1 MVGISLGGGGGES
14 YIQGAII
21 FGALTIFLMP
31 LMIGIFAPTE
41 TIAPNELASEE
52 IRDEVL
58 QSYLNFT
65 GSARKEQPWALTGIY
80 TPYTG
85 GKYNYTPDGWLY
97 GELIPSYT
105 PTQYRN
111 DAERTHTVVKGMDGI
126 QNNPPDC
133 AIYTYRVGSYNNN
146 NVWVPDNTTKTY
158 DGHHNGDVYTYVTMD
173 VGQKSDIFFTE
184 QLKRTSGQY
193 FYYEYTGYRYSFQAL
208 QDGYTVSY
216 VDGKSV
222 VTKVSATSSSLSLI
236 WYDFASQSGISGQL
250 IISGSDKG
258 VAQIT
263 AEDIIKAFNSA
274 TNTAR
279 FELNFNGVPMAIYI
293 RMDPSMT
300 SQGVSIEECYNKGYW
315 SVMVASYTTNAVDQ
329 TAASSPFSPDKM
341 WNTAIDLLT
350 FNLDDYSLSPTMSIV
365 ASLTFDLILLAMI
378 LAIGINH
385 PAVLIIASVAAL
397 IIAAQDFIDQV
408 IIFFQNIVDFFADAF
423 GGVDWPEIDWWPP
436 W

>member
-1 MVGISLGGGGGES
+1 M
-14 YIQGAII
+14 
-21 FGALTIFLMP
+21 FGALVIFLMP

-41 TIAPNELASEE
+41 TLQPEELAAED

-80 TPYTG
+80 TPYLG
-85 GKYNYTPDGWLY
+85 GSYQYAPDGWLFEGIKTNY
-97 GELIPSYT
+97 S
-105 PTQYRN
+105 PTQYA
-111 DAERTHTVVKGMDGI
+111 DKPQEYTVVRGMDGVEGE
-126 QNNPPDC
+126 PDTC
-133 AIYTYRVGSYNNN
+133 VIYTYKVDGSG
-146 NVWVPDNTTKTY
+146 TTM
-158 DGHHNGDVYTYVTMD
+158 DGHKNGDVYTYVTMD
-173 VGQKSDIFFTE
+173 SAFKSNIFFTE
-184 QLKRTSGQY
+184 QLKRTQGQN
-193 FYYEYTGYRYSFQAL
+193 FYYEYTGLRYCFQPL
-208 QDGYTVSY
+208 QEGYTVTY
-216 VDGKSV
+216 EDGKSV
-222 VTKVSATSSSLSLI
+222 ITKVSATTSSLSLI

-258 VAQIT
+258 VAYLT
-263 AEDIIKAFNSA
+263 AEDIIRAFNSV

-300 SQGVSIEECYNKGYW
+300 SGPEGLSIEECYNRGYW
-315 SVMVASYTTNAVDQ
+315 SVMVASYTTNAVEQ

-350 FNLDDYSLSPTMSIV
+350 FNLDEYSLSPVMSII
-365 ASLTFDLILLAMI
+365 ASLFFDLILLAMI

-385 PAVLIIASVAAL
+385 PAVLIIASIAAL
-397 IIAAQDFIDQV
+397 IIAFQDFFDQV
-408 IIFFQNIVDFFADAF
+408 IIFFQNIASFFSE
-423 GGVDWPEIDWWPP
+423 GIDWPSPDWWPP

>member
-1 MVGISLGGGGGES
+1 
-14 YIQGAII
+14 
-21 FGALTIFLMP
+21 MP

-41 TIAPNELASEE
+41 TIAPEELAAED

-80 TPYTG
+80 TPYLG
-85 GKYNYTPDGWLY
+85 GSYNYTPDGWLY
-97 GELIPSYT
+97 GREITSYT
-105 PTQYRN
+105 PSQYSN
-111 DAERTHTVVKGMDGI
+111 DPNRAYTVVKGMDGI
-126 QNNPPDC
+126 EKNPSDC
-133 AIYTYRVGSYNNN
+133 AIYTYRIGSYDNDT
-146 NVWVPDNTTKTY
+146 WIPDNETKTY
-158 DGHHNGDVYTYVTMD
+158 DGHNNGDVYTYVAMD

-184 QLKRTSGQY
+184 QLKKTSGQY
-193 FYYEYTGYRYSFQAL
+193 FYYEYTGYRYRFQAL
-208 QDGYTVSY
+208 QEGYTVSY

-222 VTKVSATSSSLSLI
+222 VTKISATTSSLSLI

-279 FELNFNGVPMAIYI
+279 FELNFNGVPMAIYL

-300 SQGVSIEECYNKGYW
+300 SQGVSIEECYNRGWW
-315 SVMVASYTTNAVDQ
+315 SVMVASYTTNAVEQ

-350 FNLDDYSLSPTMSIV
+350 FNLDEYSLSPVMSII
-365 ASLTFDLILLAMI
+365 ASLFFDLVLLAMI

-385 PAVLIIASVAAL
+385 PAVLIIASIAAL
-397 IIAAQDFIDQV
+397 IIAFQDFFDQV
-408 IIFFQNIVDFFADAF
+408 IIFFQNIASFFSD
-423 GGVDWPEIDWWPP
+423 GIDWPSPDWWPP